1 MTRLERI
8 GDLFHRALELPEEQR
23 AAFLH
28 AECADSRERNEVQAM
43 LAGHTKAFAFFDE
56 LGHQLRAESALPTED
71 NWENAALGPYRLKRE
86 LGRGGMG
93 VVYLGERTES
103 GFAQLVAIKVIR
115 SGKESDY
122 SKQRFLEERRILSRL
137 RHDGIARLYD
147 GGQTPWG
154 SPYLVMEYV
163 EGERLDEYCRKQNLN
178 LRGRLK
184 LFLQVCAAIRYAH
197 GNLVI
202 HRDLK
207 PANVLVTA
215 EGVPKL
221 VDFGIARRLIDDRPD
236 GAGAPDPLLALTP
249 DYAAPEQLLGQPV
262 TTQTDVW
269 GLGLILYEL
278 LSGERPFREGL
289 QRKPDSEPPA
299 LTPRCQPEWRSE
311 VASDLD
317 PICRKA
323 LALRPEDRYASA
335 EQLAQDIERHLEGYP
350 VSARVPAPAYRAAKF
365 MRRHRQ
371 GVAVTGL
378 FALVLLV
385 AGSMLAVQSAAWKRE
400 RDKAQRVAGLLVN
413 LFTQVDPDEARQRVI
428 PAHEVLD
435 RGVETV
441 DRELR
446 DEPEVRTEL
455 LDVIAQVYH
464 KLARFEEAGRLYGN
478 ILASTPNPRER
489 AARLHR
495 WGQLL
500 HDQGKYDE
508 AAARLREALRIRQQN
523 GDPAAAQST
532 TFLALTLYR
541 KGEFK
546 QAAPLFQ
553 EALDSLRKQ
562 PAAKVDLADA
572 LSGMGLLRF
581 ATGDYK
587 GAEAPLREALTLQ
600 KQVYGSQHRQI
611 ADTLSNL
618 AAVLSRQG
626 RDADSEPLAQESI
639 DILRKVRPRHPK
651 LATALNNLGLMLASK
666 GREPEAESLLRESLA
681 IRRGVLPP
689 LHPDQ
694 AQTLSNLGWLLTSL
708 HRFDEAEPL
717 LASALD
723 IRRKAFGPG
732 HVLTAD
738 ATGSLGMLYLERGQ
752 PAKAA
757 PLLEEALSTSVA
769 KIGQKHPVV
778 AIHRNNRAI
787 LWALQGDSRA
797 ETEFAEALA
806 IRRATLPKGHPHLS
820 WSLLGFGSLLASLGR
835 TAEAE
840 PLLRE
845 AVEIRRKTLPAGHV
859 LIREAEWAWK
869 KANGEPA
876 EVPSQAFS
884 VVVQPLRR
892 SF

>member
-1 MTRLERI
+1 MTRLEHI
-8 GDLFHRALELPEEQR
+8 GELFHQALALPEEER

-28 AECADSRERNEVQAM
+28 GADITSSERDQVQAM
-43 LAGHTKAFAFFDE
+43 LAGHQKAFAFFDD

-71 NWENAALGPYRLKRE
+71 SWENAALGPYRLRRE

-122 SKQRFLEERRILSRL
+122 AQQRFLEERRILSRL

-163 EGERLDEYCRKQNLN
+163 EGERLDEYCRKQNLD

-221 VDFGIARRLIDDRPD
+221 VDFGIARRLVEEPS
-236 GAGAPDPLLALTP
+236 AGDAEPDPLLALTP

-278 LSGERPFREGL
+278 LCGERPFREGL
-289 QRKPDSEPPA
+289 GRKAGTEPPA
-299 LTPRCQPEWRSE
+299 LASRCRPEWRSE
-311 VASDLD
+311 VAADLE
-317 PICRKA
+317 PVCRKA
-323 LALRPEDRYASA
+323 LALRAEDRYVSA
-335 EQLAQDIERHLEGYP
+335 EELARDVERYLDGYP
-350 VSARVPAPAYRAAKF
+350 VSARVPTPAYRAAKF
-365 MRRHRQ
+365 VERHRQ
-371 GVAVTGL
+371 GVAVTAL
-378 FALVLLV
+378 FALVLVV
-385 AGSMLAVQSAAWKRE
+385 AGAMLAVQSAAWKRE

-413 LFTQVDPDEARQRVI
+413 LFTQVDPDDARQREI
-428 PAHEVLD
+428 PAREVLD
-435 RGVETV
+435 RGVEAV
-441 DRELR
+441 DRDLR
-446 DEPEVRTEL
+446 EEPEVRAEL
-455 LDVIAQVYH
+455 LDVIAQVYY
-464 KLARFEEAGRLYGN
+464 KLARFEEAGRLYRTTLEG
-478 ILASTPNPRER
+478 TRDKQER

-495 WGQLL
+495 WGQVL

-508 AAARLREALRIRQQN
+508 AAARLREALQIRQEV
-523 GDPAAAQST
+523 GGPAAAQSS

-541 KGEFK
+541 KGDFK

-553 EALDSLRKQ
+553 AALDALRKQ
-562 PAAKVDLADA
+562 PGATVDLADA
-572 LSGMGLLRF
+572 LSGMGLLRY

-600 KQVYGSQHRQI
+600 KQVYGSEHRQI

-626 RDADSEPLAQESI
+626 RDAESEPLARESI

-666 GREPEAESLLRESLA
+666 GREAEAEPPMRESLE
-681 IRRGVLPP
+681 IRRAILPAA
-689 LHPDQ
+689 HPDQ
-694 AQTLSNLGWLLTSL
+694 AQSLSNLGWLLTTL
-708 HRFDEAEPL
+708 HRFDEAETL
-717 LASALD
+717 LTSALE
-723 IRRKAFGPG
+723 IRRKAFGPS

-738 ATGSLGMLYLERGQ
+738 ALGSLGMLYLERWQ
-752 PAKAA
+752 PARAA
-757 PLLEEALSTSVA
+757 PLLEEALATSVA

-787 LWALQGDSRA
+787 LWAVQRNPQA
-797 ETEFAEALA
+797 EAEFREALA
-806 IRRATLPKGHPHLS
+806 IRRAMLPKGHPHLS
-820 WSLLGFGSLLASLGR
+820 WSLLGLGALLASKGR
-835 TAEAE
+835 GTEAE
-840 PLLRE
+840 PLLWE
-845 AVEIRRKTLPAGHV
+845 AVEIRRKTLPEGHV
-859 LIREAEWAWK
+859 LIAEAEWAWK
-869 KANGEPA
+869 RTRGEA
-876 EVPSQAFS
+876 AASPSKAFS
-884 VVVQPLRR
+884 AVVRTLDR
-892 SF
+892 